1 MVNIMMYIFSTVF
14 VHCFCCYFCS
24 SRELLLFI
32 MKGEPVG
39 DGAEYAACVQGHSRA
54 ISHRPQGM
62 YLLIYVVHQARHCML
77 PF

>member
-1 MVNIMMYIFSTVF
+1 
-14 VHCFCCYFCS
+14 
-24 SRELLLFI
+24 

-54 ISHRPQGM
+54 ISHRVQGM